1 MSRPARHNAMPVL
14 GLKTSMTGRVG
25 KSVGWVACFAI
36 AMHAILFAQPMAAA
50 GAAVDP
56 FSVICHSDPAGA
68 PASSQSPAHHTPSR
82 ACDHCSL
89 CAAAASA
96 IPPEAILA
104 GRLAPPD
111 VLHVLTP
118 RSHVV
123 RAHLSGTQHPAR
135 GPPLRA

>member
-1 MSRPARHNAMPVL
+1 
-14 GLKTSMTGRVG
+14 MTGRIG
-25 KSVGWVACFAI
+25 RSVSWVACFAI
-36 AMHAILFAQPMAAA
+36 AMHAILLSQPMAAV

-68 PASSQSPAHHTPSR
+68 PASEQTPAQHTPSQ

-89 CAAAASA
+89 CAVAASA

-104 GRLAPPD
+104 GRLAPPS

-118 RSHVV
+118 RSHAARV
-123 RAHLSGTQHPAR
+123 HLSSSQHPAR
-135 GPPLRA
+135 GPPRRA